1 MAGYGASTKRT
12 IATALALPQS
22 RSRATERLL
31 RDEEPARRKDVLVDA
46 RHEGVAPVHG
56 RGKEG
61 HDGDE
66 TVVSLLALSVDG
78 CDAVVPDIDYVLSP
92 GRLLIAE
99 EALRRDCDCGNA
111 IAVAIVRF
119 VGAQDNRGPGT
130 VLRRSGRLC
139 DAEGGHCEMMG
150 RWTKLGC

>member
-1 MAGYGASTKRT
+1 MAGYGASAKRT

-46 RHEGVAPVHG
+46 RHEGVTPVHG

-78 CDAVVPDIDYVLSP
+78 CDALVAAGRGAAVRLHLHRQR
-92 GRLLIAE
+92 RLL
-99 EALRRDCDCGNA
+99 D
-111 IAVAIVRF
+111 
-119 VGAQDNRGPGT
+119 GANDT
-130 VLRRSGRLC
+130 LVK
-139 DAEGGHCEMMG
+139 
-150 RWTKLGC
+150 T